1 MLGAGHS
8 VSTREGMLVPGS
20 GPFSPS
26 GGRLTHAVV
35 RDAWG
40 DRLPVSRP
48 STVSLWARCQC
59 RSNCGV
65 LVSRAPTPN
74 RDLVSAERAL
84 APAGCP
90 GVSAAPRGDLWWR
103 QLLFLSVPVVTWEQG
118 TQRNWLAPGQWPG
131 WSPGE
136 GVWPQSCPRC
146 VQGAEDLSS
155 CSSPAGGPHPG
166 PPPRPWSFPLG
177 DAAADIFGG
186 PGP

>member
-90 GVSAAPRGDLWWR
+90 GVSAAPRGPGGGTSGGGSSCFF
-103 QLLFLSVPVVTWEQG
+103 LFL
-118 TQRNWLAPGQWPG
+118 
-131 WSPGE
+131 WSPGSRAPS
-136 GVWPQSCPRC
+136 GTGLLPDSGLGGL
-146 VQGAEDLSS
+146 QGKVSGH
-155 CSSPAGGPHPG
+155 SPALAVSRGQRTSRH
-166 PPPRPWSFPLG
+166 
-177 DAAADIFGG
+177 AAAQQVARTLALHLG
-186 PGP
+186 PGPSL